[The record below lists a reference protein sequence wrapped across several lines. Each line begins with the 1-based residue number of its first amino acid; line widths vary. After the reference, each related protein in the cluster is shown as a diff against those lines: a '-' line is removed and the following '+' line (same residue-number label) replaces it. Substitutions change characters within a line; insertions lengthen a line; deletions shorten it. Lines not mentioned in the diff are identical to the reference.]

1 MNSYSNFKSIKGS
14 VNAPNGFLSAATHCG
29 IRPEGLGKG
38 AAKKNDIALI
48 VSETP
53 ATVAGM
59 FTTNQVCA
67 APVKLSEPRA
77 SKDLAQA
84 IVVNSGNANA
94 CTGDRGMKDAQA
106 MTKQVGKSL
115 NIPDEDVLVCSTGR
129 IGMVLPMAKVKAGI
143 SECVGSLN
151 ATAKSANET
160 AVAIM
165 TSDKTAKEVAVE
177 FELGGKTVRIGGI
190 TKGAGMIEPGMSPN
204 GQRPA
209 SISLHATMLC
219 FITSDAAIAPKPLK
233 AALEEAVAQ
242 SFNRITVDGDMS
254 TNDSVIALAN
264 GLAGNRKITG
274 SRSADAQT
282 FQAALNHVC
291 LELAKMMVRDG
302 EGASRFITIR
312 LNGAKTVKDADTAA
326 RTVAN
331 SQLVRTSWCGGD
343 PNWGRILDALGY
355 SDAKVVEEKVDFG
368 YSAPGD
374 KRVKYSLKRGK
385 PTKTT
390 LAELGKIAKLKEFEL
405 HINLNLGKG
414 SALIYSADLTEEY
427 VTFNRGE

>member
-1 MNSYSNFKSIKGS
+1 
-14 VNAPNGFLSAATHCG
+14 
-29 IRPEGLGKG
+29 
-38 AAKKNDIALI
+38 
-48 VSETP
+48 
-53 ATVAGM
+53 
-59 FTTNQVCA
+59 
-67 APVKLSEPRA
+67 
-77 SKDLAQA
+77 
-84 IVVNSGNANA
+84 
-94 CTGDRGMKDAQA
+94 
-106 MTKQVGKSL
+106 
-115 NIPDEDVLVCSTGR
+115 
-129 IGMVLPMAKVKAGI
+129 
-143 SECVGSLN
+143 
-151 ATAKSANET
+151 
-160 AVAIM
+160 
-165 TSDKTAKEVAVE
+165 
-177 FELGGKTVRIGGI
+177 
-190 TKGAGMIEPGMSPN
+190 
-204 GQRPA
+204 
-209 SISLHATMLC
+209 
-219 FITSDAAIAPKPLK
+219 
-233 AALEEAVAQ
+233 
-242 SFNRITVDGDMS
+242 
-254 TNDSVIALAN
+254 
-264 GLAGNRKITG
+264 
-274 SRSADAQT
+274 
-282 FQAALNHVC
+282 
-291 LELAKMMVRDG
+291 MMVRDG

>member
-1 MNSYSNFKSIKGS
+1 MNSYSNFKTVKGS
-14 VNAPNGFLSAATHCG
+14 VNAPKGFLSAAAHCG
-29 IRPEGLGKG
+29 VKQAGLGKG
-38 AAKKNDIALI
+38 SGAKSDIAVI

-67 APVKLSEPRA
+67 APVKVSAPRA
-77 SKDLAQA
+77 LKAQAQA

-94 CTGDRGMKDAQA
+94 CTGERGMKDARA
-106 MTKQVGKSL
+106 MTAQVGKAL

-129 IGMVLPMAKVKAGI
+129 IGVALPMAKVKAGI
-143 SECVGSLN
+143 RECVGSLSATDEN
-151 ATAKSANET
+151 AHEAAI
-160 AVAIM
+160 AIM
-165 TSDKTAKEVAVE
+165 TSDKTPKEIAVE
-177 FELGGKTVRIGGI
+177 LELGGKTVRIGGM
-190 TKGAGMIEPGMSPN
+190 TKGAGMIEPGMSPT
-204 GQRPA
+204 GRLPA
-209 SISLHATMLC
+209 SMSLHATMLC
-219 FITSDAAIAPKPLK
+219 FITTDAAIESKALK
-233 AALEEAVAQ
+233 AALTEAVAR

-264 GLAGNRKITG
+264 GMAGNRKITG
-274 SRSADAQT
+274 TRSADARA
-282 FQAALNHVC
+282 FQAALDHVC
-291 LELAKMMVRDG
+291 LELAKMMVKDG

-312 LNGAKTVKDADTAA
+312 LNGAKSAQDADTAA

-355 SDAKVVEEKVDFG
+355 SAATVVEEKVDLG

-374 KRVKYSLKRGK
+374 KRVRHSLKQGK

-390 LAELGKIAKLKEFEL
+390 LAELRKITKLKEFEL